1 MELKGRIA
9 LVTGGNRGIGFAL
22 CRQLLSLGATV
33 VLTSRDPARGQD
45 AVERLKAP
53 ADKLFVFPLDVR
65 DDLGA
70 QALADFVA
78 TRFGR
83 LDILIN
89 NAGVALD
96 KFVPSVELDV
106 DVLRDTL
113 ETNVLGVFK
122 ITQAL
127 VPLLQA
133 SEDARVINVSSQLGS
148 LSMMTGRTL
157 AYRLSK
163 TAVNA
168 MTRVWASEFGDADI
182 QVNSVCPGWVRTEL
196 GGQDAPVTPEEGAQE
211 ILALARAPRGG
222 PNGTFRRDG
231 VEHPW

>member
-9 LVTGGNRGIGFAL
+9 VVTGGNRGIGFEL

-33 VLTSRDPARGQD
+33 VLTARDPARGED
-45 AVERLKAP
+45 AVRRLEAP
-53 ADKLFVFPLDVR
+53 ADRLFLFALDVC
-65 DDLGA
+65 DDLGPKK
-70 QALADFVA
+70 LAAFVGA
-78 TRFGR
+78 RFGR

-96 KFVPSVELDV
+96 KFVPSMDLDV
-106 DVLRDTL
+106 GVLRDTL

-122 ITQAL
+122 VTQAL
-127 VPLLQA
+127 APALKA
-133 SEDARVINVSSQLGS
+133 SADARVINVSSQLGS
-148 LSMMTGRTL
+148 LSVMTGCTL

-168 MTRVWASEFGDADI
+168 MTRVWAAEFQDTDI
-182 QVNSVCPGWVRTEL
+182 AVNSVCPGWVRTEL
-196 GGQDAPVTPEEGAQE
+196 GGADAPVSPEQGARE
-211 ILALARAPRGG
+211 IVRLARASRGG
-222 PNGTFRRDG
+222 PSGTFRRDG